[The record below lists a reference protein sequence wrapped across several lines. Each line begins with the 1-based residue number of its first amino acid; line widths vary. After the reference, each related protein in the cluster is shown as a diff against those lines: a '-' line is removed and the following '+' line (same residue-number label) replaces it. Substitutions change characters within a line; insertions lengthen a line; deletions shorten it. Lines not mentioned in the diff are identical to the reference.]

1 MTGGAGFIGS
11 HLVDKLMT
19 EGFDVVVLDNFYSGK
34 LANVSSHMSKHNF
47 CLIKGDVRKRAD
59 VERALT
65 DVDYVFHL
73 AAIVDVETSVK
84 NPSLVNT
91 VNVNG
96 TLNVLEESLKSNIDR
111 FVYVSSCAV
120 YGEPVYLP
128 VDEEHPTR
136 PISPYAITK
145 LAAENYCRVFY
156 KLYGLKTSCLRLF
169 NVYGSRQGE
178 GEYAGVIAKFIR
190 RLKNGQAPVIFGDGE
205 QTRDFIHVTDVIE
218 ALLAV
223 TECEACVGEVFN
235 IGSGIE
241 TRINELARKLINI
254 FGLQDTQP
262 LYTNPRIGDIKRSY
276 ASVDKARS
284 FFGFKTTVS
293 LDLGLSMLAKEL
305 DC

>member
-1 MTGGAGFIGS
+1 MARILVTGGAGFIGS

-145 LAAENYCRVFY
+145 LAAENY
-156 KLYGLKTSCLRLF
+156 
-169 NVYGSRQGE
+169 
-178 GEYAGVIAKFIR
+178 
-190 RLKNGQAPVIFGDGE
+190 
-205 QTRDFIHVTDVIE
+205 
-218 ALLAV
+218 
-223 TECEACVGEVFN
+223 
-235 IGSGIE
+235 
-241 TRINELARKLINI
+241 
-254 FGLQDTQP
+254 
-262 LYTNPRIGDIKRSY
+262 
-276 ASVDKARS
+276 
-284 FFGFKTTVS
+284 
-293 LDLGLSMLAKEL
+293 
-305 DC
+305 